1 MTTAIHPSAA
11 RPPMRITGSVIG
23 LFLIACVPAV
33 NAEMKPMSDQEM
45 GDVTGQSMLALD
57 VTESGGKDFTRYT
70 VGAEADFQMNMEELA
85 VGETANGADVAVDHL
100 SFGHIAR
107 QAGDQ
112 FDGNNYSAGDIVP
125 FIGRDPYL
133 ELADDQNGDVVGF
146 RVGFT
151 ESRGTLSG
159 DISSLTG
166 RLGIDIV
173 DGGTTKQGQLL
184 QDDGTANNQ
193 RATHYGLA
201 DSADCSPGGSGCAP
215 LSAFETLEVGERKSD
230 GGAGFTNNFFISF
243 QNEAVEWNSP
253 EGQGSVQTDAGVF
266 LNIPTAMRVEL
277 QELEKDVV
285 SPRSRTEY
293 IDRGEGLF

>member
-1 MTTAIHPSAA
+1 
-11 RPPMRITGSVIG
+11 MRIRESVIG
-23 LFLIACVPAV
+23 IVLIVAASGVQ
-33 NAEMKPMSDQEM
+33 AEMEPMSNEEM

-57 VTESGGKDFTRYT
+57 VTESGDMDFTRYT
-70 VGAEADFQMNMEELA
+70 MGLEADFQMNMEELA
-85 VGETANGADVAVDHL
+85 VGETADGADVAVDHL

-107 QAGDQ
+107 ETGEQ
-112 FDGNNYSAGDIVP
+112 FDGLTYDAGDIVP

-133 ELADDQNGDVVGF
+133 ELADNKNGDVVGF

-173 DGGTTKQGQLL
+173 DGDTTQQGQLL

-201 DSADCSPGGSGCAP
+201 DSAGCGDSCAP
-215 LSAFETLEVGERKSD
+215 LSAFETLEIGDQSSS
-230 GGAGFTNNFFISF
+230 GGADFTNDFFISF
-243 QNEAVEWNSP
+243 QNQAVEWNTPGSD
-253 EGQGSVQTDAGVF
+253 GSVEADPGVF
-266 LNIPTAMRVEL
+266 LNIPTAMQVEL
-277 QELEKDVV
+277 QELTNDVV
-285 SPRSRTEY
+285 SPRARTEY

>member
-1 MTTAIHPSAA
+1 
-11 RPPMRITGSVIG
+11 MRITESVIG
-23 LFLIACVPAV
+23 LLLIACVPAV
-33 NAEMKPMSDQEM
+33 NAEMEPMSDQAM
-45 GDVTGQSMLALD
+45 GNVTGKSMLALD
-57 VTESGGKDFTRYT
+57 ATESGDMDFTRYT

-85 VGETANGADVAVDHL
+85 VGETSNGADVAVDHL

-107 QAGDQ
+107 QTGEQ
-112 FDGNNYSAGDIVP
+112 FDGNSYNAGDIVP

-151 ESRGTLSG
+151 EARGTLSG

-173 DGGTTKQGQLL
+173 DGGTTQQGQLL
-184 QDDGTANNQ
+184 QGDGTANNQ

-201 DSADCSPGGSGCAP
+201 SSADCSAGGSGCAP
-215 LSAFETLEVGERKSD
+215 LSAFETLEIGERSGS
-230 GGAGFTNNFFISF
+230 GGADFTNNFFISF
-243 QNEAVEWNSP
+243 QNEAVEWDSP
-253 EGQGSVQTDAGVF
+253 GAQGSVQTDAGVF
-266 LNIPTAMRVEL
+266 LNIPTAMQVEL
-277 QELEKDVV
+277 QELTKDVV
-285 SPRSRTEY
+285 SPRARTEY